1 MYKLD
6 TNMTEVRMP
15 GPTNGSSRGL
25 HTTTSPPGNVALKP
39 FIREQSAEKGQ
50 GDTRNVSAAV
60 VN

>member
-1 MYKLD
+1 
-6 TNMTEVRMP
+6 MTDVRMP

-25 HTTTSPPGNVALKP
+25 HTTSPPGAVALKP